1 MFEVK
6 DNKEIGAYI
15 EKLIVD
21 KFPNKRQFSIAYIE
35 KVGLDRNNQEQIRK
49 TSNKIN
55 QIIKGERATIQIR
68 DLPIF
73 CELLGCKFRF
83 IGSPIPL
90 ATDQCFRL

>member
-73 CELLGCKFRF
+73 VNC
-83 IGSPIPL
+83 
-90 ATDQCFRL
+90 

>member
-35 KVGLDRNNQEQIRK
+35 NKLGKPAIKSIRSLKEREQ
-49 TSNKIN
+49 
-55 QIIKGERATIQIR
+55 Q
-68 DLPIF
+68 
-73 CELLGCKFRF
+73 FR
-83 IGSPIPL
+83 
-90 ATDQCFRL
+90 

>member
-35 KVGLDRNNQEQIRK
+35 KVGLDRNDQEQIRK

-55 QIIKGERATIQIR
+55 QIIKGFVHMKPLTIHKKSVN
-68 DLPIF
+68 LLS
-73 CELLGCKFRF
+73 ELLL
-83 IGSPIPL
+83 SL
-90 ATDQCFRL
+90 L

>member
-55 QIIKGERATIQIR
+55 QIIKGERATIQKHYGQGHKR
-68 DLPIF
+68 QTTKRG
-73 CELLGCKFRF
+73 LLTTNKG
-83 IGSPIPL
+83 
-90 ATDQCFRL
+90 

>member
-6 DNKEIGAYI
+6 DNKEIGVYI

-55 QIIKGERATIQIR
+55 QIIKGESNNS
-68 DLPIF
+68 D
-73 CELLGCKFRF
+73 KRF
-83 IGSPIPL
+83 
-90 ATDQCFRL
+90 TDFL